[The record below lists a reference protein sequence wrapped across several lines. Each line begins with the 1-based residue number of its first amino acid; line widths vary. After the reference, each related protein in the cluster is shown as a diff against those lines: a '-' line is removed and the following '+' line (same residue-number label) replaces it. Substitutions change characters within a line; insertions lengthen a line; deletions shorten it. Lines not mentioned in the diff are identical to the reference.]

1 MNTALLSINYALM
14 IFIPIVVAIFI
25 RRRTGAPWRLFFIG
39 AVTFIA
45 SQVLHIPFNAIVQRS
60 GLLST
65 DTTVWSSLIIYAL
78 FLGLSAG
85 VFEETARYLTYRFWA
100 KDARS
105 WSRGLMLGAGHGGSE
120 AILVG
125 ALAAVNFV
133 ALLVT
138 VNNETA
144 MNALPAD
151 QRSLVTSAL
160 AQIMDAPTG
169 TLLLG
174 AVERL
179 FAITAHLAM
188 SLLVL
193 QVFLRRNIVWL
204 FASIGFH
211 TLLNM
216 VAVIAA
222 SRLSPFATEGII
234 GLFALLALVI
244 IFRLRT
250 PEPEPAPEPEALPPP
265 VNAAALD
272 LHPTDDALDRSRY
285 SGE

>member
-14 IFIPIVVAIFI
+14 VLIPIVVAIFI

-45 SQVLHIPFNAIVQRS
+45 SQVLHIPFNAVVLRS

-65 DTTVWSSLIIYAL
+65 DTTVWSSLIIYAV

-133 ALLVT
+133 ALLAA

-174 AVERL
+174 AVERV

-193 QVFLRRNIVWL
+193 QVFLRRNIAWL

-265 VNAAALD
+265 ASAAALD
-272 LHPTDDALDRSRY
+272 LRPTDDALDRSRY
-285 SGE
+285 S

>member
-14 IFIPIVVAIFI
+14 ILIPIVVAIFI

-45 SQVLHIPFNAIVQRS
+45 SQVLHIPFNAVVLRS

-65 DTTVWSSLIIYAL
+65 DTAVWSSLIIYAV

-133 ALLVT
+133 ALLAA

-193 QVFLRRNIVWL
+193 QVFLRRNIAWL

-265 VNAAALD
+265 ASAAALD
-272 LHPTDDALDRSRY
+272 LRPTDDALDRSRY
-285 SGE
+285 S

>member
-1 MNTALLSINYALM
+1 MNTILLSINYGLM
-14 IFIPIVVAIFI
+14 ILIPIIVAIFI
-25 RRRTGAPWRLFFIG
+25 RRRTAAPWRLWFIG
-39 AVTFIA
+39 AATFIA

-60 GLLST
+60 GLLPSDLT
-65 DTTVWSSLIIYAL
+65 ASANLLLYAA

-100 KDARS
+100 RDARS

-133 ALLVT
+133 ALLVA
-138 VNNETA
+138 VNNKTA
-144 MNALPAD
+144 MNALPVE
-151 QRSLVTSAL
+151 QRALVTGAL
-160 AQIMDAPTG
+160 AQIMDAPAG

-174 AVERL
+174 AVERV
-179 FAITAHLAM
+179 FAIAAHLAM

-193 QVFLRRNIVWL
+193 QVFLRRNIAWL
-204 FASIGFH
+204 FASIAFH

-216 VAVIAA
+216 VAVVAA
-222 SRLSPFATEGII
+222 SRLNPYATEGII
-234 GLFALLALVI
+234 GLFALLALFI

-250 PEPEPAPEPEALPPP
+250 PEPEPAPEPAPLPPP
-265 VNAAALD
+265 PDAAVLD
-272 LHPTDDALDRSRY
+272 LRPTDDAIDRSRY
-285 SGE
+285 S

>member
-14 IFIPIVVAIFI
+14 ILIPIVVAIFI

-45 SQVLHIPFNAIVQRS
+45 SQVLHIPFNAVVLRS

-65 DTTVWSSLIIYAL
+65 DTAVWSSLIIYAV

-133 ALLVT
+133 ALLAA

-174 AVERL
+174 AVERV

-193 QVFLRRNIVWL
+193 QVFLRRNIAWL

-265 VNAAALD
+265 ASAAALD
-272 LHPTDDALDRSRY
+272 LRPTDDALDRSRY
-285 SGE
+285 S

>member
-1 MNTALLSINYALM
+1 MNTILLSINYGLM
-14 IFIPIVVAIFI
+14 ILIPIVVAIII
-25 RRRTGAPWRLFFIG
+25 RRRTAAPWRLWFIG

-45 SQVLHIPFNAIVQRS
+45 SQVLHIPFNFVVQRS
-60 GLLST
+60 GLLPSDLSVT
-65 DTTVWSSLIIYAL
+65 ANLLVYAT

-105 WSRGLMLGAGHGGSE
+105 WSRGLMLGAGHGGIE
-120 AILVG
+120 AIAVG

-133 ALLVT
+133 ALLAA
-138 VNNETA
+138 VNNEA
-144 MNALPAD
+144 VMSALPAD
-151 QRSLVTSAL
+151 QRELVTGAL
-160 AQIMDAPTG
+160 AQIVNAPAG

-179 FAITAHLAM
+179 FAIAAHLAM

-193 QVFLRRNIVWL
+193 QVFLRRNIGWL

-222 SRLSPFATEGII
+222 TRVSPYVTEGII
-234 GLFALLALVI
+234 GLFALLALFI
-244 IFRLRT
+244 IFRLRS
-250 PEPEPAPEPEALPPP
+250 PEPVVPEAELVPLPP
-265 VNAAALD
+265 AADAESLD

-285 SGE
+285 S

>member
-14 IFIPIVVAIFI
+14 ILIPIVVAIFI

-45 SQVLHIPFNAIVQRS
+45 SQVLHIPFNAVVLRS

-65 DTTVWSSLIIYAL
+65 DTTVWSSLILYAV

-85 VFEETARYLTYRFWA
+85 VFEEPARYLTYRFWA

-133 ALLVT
+133 ALLAA

-174 AVERL
+174 AVERV

-193 QVFLRRNIVWL
+193 QVFLRRNIAWL

-265 VNAAALD
+265 ASAAALD
-272 LHPTDDALDRSRY
+272 LRPTDDALDRSRY
-285 SGE
+285 S